1 MIVDLTTDARTI
13 TRAALEQMLR
23 FQQART
29 GLDNVHPSQEF
40 PNVLRGK
47 LGEAAWA
54 QLLGFGV
61 DAILDDGPGRPD
73 FTTRGWNL
81 DAKTAT
87 PTAPSINV
95 RAYYLDK
102 PDLEK
107 WQLLAA
113 RADTDR
119 WTVQLI
125 GSLRGHQLTKYPIQQ
140 PASGHSS
147 AYLAIPLQDF
157 DQTVINRH
165 RQDRE
170 TP

>member
-1 MIVDLTTDARTI
+1 MIVDLTEHARTI
-13 TRAALEQMLR
+13 TQAALEQMTR
-23 FQQART
+23 FQRDRT
-29 GLDNVHPSQEF
+29 GLDNVHPLQEF

-73 FTTRGWNL
+73 FTTKGWSL
-81 DAKTAT
+81 DAKTGT
-87 PTAPSINV
+87 PTSTTINV
-95 RAYYLDK
+95 RAYYLDM
-102 PDLEK
+102 PDLVK

-119 WTVQLI
+119 WTVELI
-125 GSLRGHQLTKYPIQQ
+125 GSMRGHHLTKYPVQQ

-147 AYLAIPLQDF
+147 GYLAIPLQDF